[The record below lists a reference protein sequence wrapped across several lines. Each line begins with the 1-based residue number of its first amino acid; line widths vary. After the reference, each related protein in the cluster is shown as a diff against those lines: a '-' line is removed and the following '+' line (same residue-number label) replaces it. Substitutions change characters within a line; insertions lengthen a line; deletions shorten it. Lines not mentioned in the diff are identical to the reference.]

1 MSLTSNFR
9 FSLASL
15 TLLLLAGC
23 SQVQGP
29 LQAAP
34 SFASTATVTLRA
46 GDTRASVEEASHG
59 QVLVWR
65 PEAGFAVLGLTGG
78 AQAGLHAQ
86 AVGGAQVEDNLGM
99 ITGGGA
105 TSAWNAPGVAASGR
119 AYFWGGGRAYFW
131 GGGRAYFWGGGAGVV
146 GGLSENS
153 ALWKQTN
160 LKGAWALAPRLGEGV
175 TVAIIDTG
183 LDQGHE
189 AFQASLVPASQRWD
203 FVGQDA
209 DPQEEGTFDDALYG
223 HGTNV
228 AGIVLQVA
236 PHARIMPIR
245 ALRPDGSGDTTS
257 VVQAID
263 WAVEHGAQ
271 VINLSL
277 GSVQKTGVLKRMIN
291 YATEQGVY
299 VVASSGNSGD
309 RHITYP
315 ARYGQEGG
323 RLGALSLG
331 VGSVDAQDRKSS
343 FSTYGRELEVTAPG
357 EQVFG
362 PVPGNLVSSW
372 SGTSMA
378 APMVSGSLALALGQP
393 LKVKAQELTD
403 QLVKSGDDVSRL
415 NQPYRDELGR
425 RLNIGAFIEAAVRP

>member
-1 MSLTSNFR
+1 MLSTPFAR
-9 FSLASL
+9 FGPASL

-23 SQVQGP
+23 SQVALP

-34 SFASTATVTLRA
+34 SFTSTATVALRE
-46 GDTRASVEEASHG
+46 GDTRASVEQSSHG

-65 PEAGFAVLGLTGG
+65 PEAGFAVLGLTGAGQGSLQAQG
-78 AQAGLHAQ
+78 AEGT
-86 AVGGAQVEDNLGM
+86 VVEDNLGV

-105 TSAWNAPGVAASGR
+105 TSAWNAPGLNASGR

-131 GGGRAYFWGGGAGVV
+131 GGGRAYFWGGGNGVV
-146 GGLSENS
+146 GGLNENA
-153 ALWKQTN
+153 ALWQQTN
-160 LKGAWALAPRLGEGV
+160 LKTAWTLAPRLGEGV

-183 LDQGHE
+183 VDQGHE
-189 AFQASLVPASQRWD
+189 AFQGSLVPASQRRD

-209 DPQEEGTFDDALYG
+209 DPQEEGSFDDALYG

-236 PHARIMPIR
+236 PHARIMPLR
-245 ALRPDGSGDTTS
+245 ALRPDGSGDTTT

-263 WAVEHGAQ
+263 WAVQHGAQ

-277 GSVQKTGVLKRMIN
+277 GSVKKTGVLKRMIN

-309 RHITYP
+309 RQITYP
-315 ARYGQEGG
+315 ARYGHEGG
-323 RLGALSLG
+323 KLGALSLG
-331 VGSVDAQDRKSS
+331 VGSVDAQDRKSA
-343 FSTYGRELEVTAPG
+343 FSTYGKELEVTAPG
-357 EQVFG
+357 EQVYG

-378 APMVSGSLALALGQP
+378 APMVTGSVALALGQR

-403 QLVKSGDDVSRL
+403 QLIKSGDDLDRL
-415 NQPYRDELGR
+415 NQAYRDELGR
-425 RLNIGAFIEAAVRP
+425 RLNIGAFIEAVVRP